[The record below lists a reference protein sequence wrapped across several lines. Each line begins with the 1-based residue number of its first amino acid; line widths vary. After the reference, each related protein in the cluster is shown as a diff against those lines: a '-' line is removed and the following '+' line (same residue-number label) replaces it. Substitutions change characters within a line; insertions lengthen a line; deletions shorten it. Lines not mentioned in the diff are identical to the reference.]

1 MATPNSRGLHLAL
14 TGGIGSGKS
23 TVATMLQDMGATLF
37 DADAISRE
45 LTAASGAA
53 MPALKQAFGAEMVD
67 EQGALR
73 RDRMRELA
81 FRDPEARA
89 RLEGILHPLIGQR
102 REALV
107 AQAGQGILVFDIPLL
122 TEASAWRARVDRILV
137 VDCLEAT
144 QIERVQARS
153 GLTPDA
159 IERVMHSQAS
169 RAQRRAI
176 ADAVIFNEG
185 LTLQQLQQEV
195 QAVLEH
201 WGQQTP
207 QSRKGS

>member
-1 MATPNSRGLHLAL
+1 M
-14 TGGIGSGKS
+14 
-23 TVATMLQDMGATLF
+23 
-37 DADAISRE
+37 
-45 LTAASGAA
+45 
-53 MPALKQAFGAEMVD
+53 
-67 EQGALR
+67 
-73 RDRMRELA
+73 
-81 FRDPEARA
+81 
-89 RLEGILHPLIGQR
+89 
-102 REALV
+102 
-107 AQAGQGILVFDIPLL
+107 
-122 TEASAWRARVDRILV
+122 

-144 QIERVQARS
+144 QIERVQTRS

-185 LTLQQLQQEV
+185 LSLQQLQQEV

-207 QSRKGS
+207 QSLKGS

>member
-23 TVATMLQDMGATLF
+23 TVAAMLQDMGATLF

-144 QIERVQARS
+144 QIERVQTRS

-185 LTLQQLQQEV
+185 LSLQQLQQEV

-207 QSRKGS
+207 QSLKGS